1 MAGVVAQLVK
11 VGAFA
16 GWVAAFTAIFAGE
29 PYPVFVG
36 LLVLWLLVGVFVTD
50 GMPYGFRRR

>member
-1 MAGVVAQLVK
+1 MVGIVAQLVK

-16 GWVAAFTAIFAGE
+16 GFVGALVSVWAGE
-29 PYPVFVG
+29 PYPVLVG
-36 LLVLWLLVGVFVTD
+36 LLVLWFMVGMFVTD